1 MQIAIFEDEK
11 HINFEPLIYY
21 RPVYELVCG
30 RSTLREKIERTYP
43 NSKVVLHCRK
53 YLEELVKSQNPSN
66 DVNNFSNDEILF
78 INGRIVAPENLSEII
93 SAVLTEDKVY
103 KSNGTVV
110 AARVSGDRLGNI
122 LDKDVLSSS
131 DFDGIPSEEIDITL
145 AEYLW
150 DLVYLNGE
158 ELKKDI
164 AFHSGKNNING
175 ANPEEIKYAGINFI
189 EPEQVFISENVVIR
203 PGVVLDA
210 SKGPIYLDKDVVI
223 FPNAVI
229 EGPVYIGES
238 SQVKSCATIYENVSV
253 GKVCKVG
260 GEIEDSIIM
269 SYSNKQHSGFLGH
282 SYLGSWVNIGADTN
296 CSDLQNNYGTIKVQ
310 VNGRHIDTGRQFV
323 GLMMGDHS
331 KTAINTMF
339 NTGTVVGFSCNVYG
353 EGFPPKYI
361 TSFGWGG
368 SLSVREYKL
377 AKALETAKAVFER
390 RDKIFSNEE
399 ENIFNTIFKLTKED
413 RERRGY

>member
-1 MQIAIFEDEK
+1 M
-11 HINFEPLIYY
+11 
-21 RPVYELVCG
+21 
-30 RSTLREKIERTYP
+30 
-43 NSKVVLHCRK
+43 
-53 YLEELVKSQNPSN
+53 
-66 DVNNFSNDEILF
+66 LF
-78 INGRIVAPENLSEII
+78 INGRIVAPENLAEII
-93 SAVLTEDKVY
+93 SPTLSEDKVF
-103 KSNGTVV
+103 KSSGTVA
-110 AARVSGDRLGNI
+110 AARVSGDKLKTI
-122 LDKDVLSSS
+122 LDKDVLSSA
-131 DFDGIPSEEIDITL
+131 DFDGIPSEEVELTC

-164 AFHSGKNNING
+164 AFLSAKNKIKG
-175 ANPEEIKYAGINFI
+175 TKLEKDKYAGVNFI
-189 EPEQVFISENVVIR
+189 NPEQVFISENVNIK

-210 SKGPIYLDKDVVI
+210 SKGPIYLDKDVFI

-353 EGFPPKYI
+353 EGFP
-361 TSFGWGG
+361 S
-368 SLSVREYKL
+368 
-377 AKALETAKAVFER
+377 
-390 RDKIFSNEE
+390 KIYF
-399 ENIFNTIFKLTKED
+399 IVWLGRKFICK
-413 RERRGY
+413 RI

>member
-30 RSTLREKIERTYP
+30 GSSLREKIERTYP

-66 DVNNFSNDEILF
+66 EVNNFTDDEALF
-78 INGRIVAPENLSEII
+78 INGRIIAPENLAEII
-93 SAVLTEDKVY
+93 SPKLKEDKVFN
-103 KSNGTVV
+103 SNGTVV
-110 AARVSGDRLGNI
+110 VAKISGDKLKNI
-122 LDKDVLSSS
+122 LNKDIINSA
-131 DFDGIPSEEIDITL
+131 DFDGIPSEEVDITC

-150 DLVYLNGE
+150 DLVYLNSD

-164 AFHSGKNNING
+164 AFHSGINNING
-175 ANPEEIKYAGINFI
+175 ANPEEIKYASVNFI
-189 EPEQVFISENVVIR
+189 EPEQVFISENVVIKS
-203 PGVVLDA
+203 GVVLDA

-238 SQVKSCATIYENVSV
+238 SQVKSCATIYENVSI

-260 GEIEDSIIM
+260 GEIEDSIIL

-282 SYLGSWVNIGADTN
+282 SYLGSWVNIG
-296 CSDLQNNYGTIKVQ
+296 
-310 VNGRHIDTGRQFV
+310 
-323 GLMMGDHS
+323 
-331 KTAINTMF
+331 
-339 NTGTVVGFSCNVYG
+339 
-353 EGFPPKYI
+353 
-361 TSFGWGG
+361 
-368 SLSVREYKL
+368 
-377 AKALETAKAVFER
+377 
-390 RDKIFSNEE
+390 
-399 ENIFNTIFKLTKED
+399 
-413 RERRGY
+413 